1 MSTSKTYRL
10 GFVRDAK
17 KEWDKLGAP
26 IREQFKKALAK
37 RLENPRIE
45 KQRLSGMRDCY
56 KIKLRDAG
64 YRLVYKVVDDTIE
77 IRVISIGRRDGPI
90 YEKAANRQDDRA
102 ADGDK
107 NP

>member
-17 KEWDKLGAP
+17 KEWDKLGP
-26 IREQFKKALAK
+26 SIREQFKKALAK

-45 KQRLSGMRDCY
+45 KQRLSGLRDCY

-64 YRLVYKVVDDTIE
+64 YRLVYRVVDDRIE
-77 IRVISIGRRDGPI
+77 IVVISIGRRDGPI
-90 YEKAANRQDDRA
+90 YDKAALRQHDDPA
-102 ADGDK
+102 PNAD
-107 NP
+107 